1 MDIRKIKNLID
12 LVDESTI
19 SEIEIIEGEGS
30 IRISRNLQGNAVA
43 QVAQVAAQP
52 MYNPMQQIVA
62 TTAAPQAQAP
72 AASTAAEAPAL
83 PEGKVI
89 RSPMVGTFYRAAS
102 PTSKAFADVGQMINL
117 GDTVCIVEA
126 MKMFN
131 QIEAEIS
138 GKVVSILVQN
148 GEPVEFDQ
156 PLFIL
161 E

>member
-30 IRISRNLQGNAVA
+30 IRISRNTQGAAVA
-43 QVAQVAAQP
+43 HVAPAVPAF
-52 MYNPMQQIVA
+52 NPMQQIVA
-62 TTAAPQAQAP
+62 TTAAPAAPQVAAP
-72 AASTAAEAPAL
+72 ATPAL

-89 RSPMVGTFYRAAS
+89 RSPMVGTFYTAAS
-102 PTSKAFADVGQMINL
+102 PTSKAFTGVGETVNI

>member
-30 IRISRNLQGNAVA
+30 IRISRNTQGAAVA
-43 QVAQVAAQP
+43 HVAPVAPAF
-52 MYNPMQQIVA
+52 NPMQQIVA
-62 TTAAPQAQAP
+62 TTAAPVAPQAAAAP
-72 AASTAAEAPAL
+72 VAPAL

-89 RSPMVGTFYRAAS
+89 RSPMVGTFYTAAS
-102 PTSKAFADVGQMINL
+102 PTSKAFTGVGETVNI

>member
-43 QVAQVAAQP
+43 QVVPAAQP
-52 MYNPMQQIVA
+52 AFNPMQQIVA
-62 TTAAPQAQAP
+62 TTAAPAP
-72 AASTAAEAPAL
+72 AAPQAAAAAPAL
-83 PEGKVI
+83 PEGKVV

-102 PTSKAFADVGQMINL
+102 PTSPSFTDVGQTVNV

-131 QIEAEIS
+131 QIESEVS

>member
-30 IRISRNLQGNAVA
+30 IRISRNTQGAAVA
-43 QVAQVAAQP
+43 HVAPAVPAF
-52 MYNPMQQIVA
+52 NPMQQIVA
-62 TTAAPQAQAP
+62 TTAAPAAPQAAAP
-72 AASTAAEAPAL
+72 AAPAL

-89 RSPMVGTFYRAAS
+89 RSPMVGTFYTAAS
-102 PTSKAFADVGQMINL
+102 PTSKAFTGVGETVNI

>member
-30 IRISRNLQGNAVA
+30 IRISRNTQGTAVA
-43 QVAQVAAQP
+43 HVAPVAPAF
-52 MYNPMQQIVA
+52 NPMQQIVA
-62 TTAAPQAQAP
+62 TTAAPQAAAP
-72 AASTAAEAPAL
+72 AAPAL

-89 RSPMVGTFYRAAS
+89 RSPMVGTFYTAAS
-102 PTSKAFADVGQMINL
+102 PTSKAFTGVGETVNI

>member
-30 IRISRNLQGNAVA
+30 IRISRNMQGTAVA
-43 QVAQVAAQP
+43 HVAPAAP
-52 MYNPMQQIVA
+52 TFNPMQQIVA
-62 TTAAPQAQAP
+62 TTAAPQAT
-72 AASTAAEAPAL
+72 TAAPAL
-83 PEGKVI
+83 PEGKVV
-89 RSPMVGTFYRAAS
+89 RSPMVGTFYRSAS
-102 PTSKAFADVGQMINL
+102 PTSKAFTDVGQTINI
-117 GDTVCIVEA
+117 GETICIVEA

-131 QIEAEIS
+131 QIEAEVS

-148 GEPVEFDQ
+148 GEPVEYDQ

>member
-30 IRISRNLQGNAVA
+30 IRISRNTQGAAVA
-43 QVAQVAAQP
+43 QIAPAVPAF
-52 MYNPMQQIVA
+52 NPMQQIVA
-62 TTAAPQAQAP
+62 TTAAPAPQAAAP
-72 AASTAAEAPAL
+72 AAPAL

-89 RSPMVGTFYRAAS
+89 RSPMVGTFYTAAS
-102 PTSKAFADVGQMINL
+102 PTSKAFTGVGETVNI

>member
-30 IRISRNLQGNAVA
+30 IRISRNTQGAAVA
-43 QVAQVAAQP
+43 HVAPVAPAF
-52 MYNPMQQIVA
+52 NPMQQIVA
-62 TTAAPQAQAP
+62 TTAAPQAAAP
-72 AASTAAEAPAL
+72 AAPAL

-89 RSPMVGTFYRAAS
+89 RSPMVGTFYTAAS
-102 PTSKAFADVGQMINL
+102 PTSKAFTGVGETVNI

>member
-30 IRISRNLQGNAVA
+30 IRISRNTQGAAVA
-43 QVAQVAAQP
+43 HVAPVAPAF
-52 MYNPMQQIVA
+52 NPMQQIVA
-62 TTAAPQAQAP
+62 TTAAPVAAAAAP
-72 AASTAAEAPAL
+72 AAPAL

-89 RSPMVGTFYRAAS
+89 RSPMVGTFYTAAS
-102 PTSKAFADVGQMINL
+102 PTSKAFTGVGETVNI

>member
-30 IRISRNLQGNAVA
+30 IRISRNSQGAAVA
-43 QVAQVAAQP
+43 QVAPVAQSA
-52 MYNPMQQIVA
+52 YNPMQQIVA
-62 TTAAPQAQAP
+62 TTAAPAAP
-72 AASTAAEAPAL
+72 VAAEKAEL

-102 PTSKAFADVGQMINL
+102 PTSSVFTDVGQTVNV

>member
-30 IRISRNLQGNAVA
+30 IRISRNSQGAAVA
-43 QVAQVAAQP
+43 QVAPIAQP
-52 MYNPMQQIVA
+52 AYNPMQQIVA
-62 TTAAPQAQAP
+62 TTAAPAAAP
-72 AASTAAEAPAL
+72 VAEKVEL

-102 PTSKAFADVGQMINL
+102 PTSNAFTDVGQTVNV

>member
-1 MDIRKIKNLID
+1 MDIRKIKNLIE
-12 LVDESTI
+12 LVDESSI
-19 SEIEIIEGEGS
+19 AEIEIIEGEGS
-30 IRISRNLQGNAVA
+30 IRISRNPQGAAVA
-43 QVAQVAAQP
+43 HVAPVMAQP
-52 MYNPMQQIVA
+52 AFNPMQQIVA
-62 TTAAPQAQAP
+62 TTAAPQPAPQAETQ
-72 AASTAAEAPAL
+72 AASL

-89 RSPMVGTFYRAAS
+89 RSPMVGTFYTAAS
-102 PTSKAFADVGQMINL
+102 PTSKPFTTVGATVNI
-117 GDTVCIVEA
+117 GETVCIVEA

>member
-30 IRISRNLQGNAVA
+30 IRITRNLQGNAVA
-43 QVAQVAAQP
+43 QVAPIQVQP
-52 MYNPMQQIVA
+52 AFNPMQQIVA
-62 TTAAPQAQAP
+62 TTAAPHTPAAP
-72 AASTAAEAPAL
+72 AAPEL
-83 PEGKVI
+83 PEGKIV
-89 RSPMVGTFYRAAS
+89 RSPMVGTFYSAAS
-102 PTSKAFADVGQMINL
+102 PTAKAFTEVGQQVNI

-131 QIEAEIS
+131 QIESEIS

-148 GEPVEFDQ
+148 GEPVEYDQ

>member
-30 IRISRNLQGNAVA
+30 IRISRNTQGTAVA
-43 QVAQVAAQP
+43 HVAPVAP
-52 MYNPMQQIVA
+52 VFNPMQQIVA

-72 AASTAAEAPAL
+72 AAPAAPAL

-89 RSPMVGTFYRAAS
+89 RSPMVGTFYTAAS
-102 PTSKAFADVGQMINL
+102 PTSKAFTGVGETVNI

>member
-19 SEIEIIEGEGS
+19 SEIEIIEGEES
-30 IRISRNLQGNAVA
+30 IRISRISQSAPVTVQTSA
-43 QVAQVAAQP
+43 PIMQAA
-52 MYNPMQQIVA
+52 PMQQIVS
-62 TTAAPQAQAP
+62 TTAPQ
-72 AASTAAEAPAL
+72 TTNKAEAL

-89 RSPMVGTFYRAAS
+89 KSPMVGTFYRAAS
-102 PTSKAFADVGQMINL
+102 PTSKPFAEIGQNINI
-117 GDTVCIVEA
+117 GDTICIVEA

-131 QIEAEIS
+131 QIEAELS
-138 GKVVSILVQN
+138 GKVVSVLVEN

-156 PLFIL
+156 PLMIL

>member
-30 IRISRNLQGNAVA
+30 IRISRNSQGAAVA
-43 QVAQVAAQP
+43 QVAPIAQP
-52 MYNPMQQIVA
+52 AYNPMQQIVA
-62 TTAAPQAQAP
+62 TTAAPAAAP
-72 AASTAAEAPAL
+72 VAEKAEL

-102 PTSKAFADVGQMINL
+102 PTSNAFTDVGQTVNV

>member
-30 IRISRNLQGNAVA
+30 IRISRNTQGAAVA
-43 QVAQVAAQP
+43 HVAPAVPAF
-52 MYNPMQQIVA
+52 NPMQQIVA
-62 TTAAPQAQAP
+62 TTAAPAAPQAAAAAP
-72 AASTAAEAPAL
+72 AAPAL

-89 RSPMVGTFYRAAS
+89 RSPMVGTFYTAAS
-102 PTSKAFADVGQMINL
+102 PTSKAFTGVGETVNI

>member
-30 IRISRNLQGNAVA
+30 IRISRNTQGSAVA
-43 QVAQVAAQP
+43 HVAPAVPAF
-52 MYNPMQQIVA
+52 NPMQQIVA
-62 TTAAPQAQAP
+62 TTAAPAAPQAAAP
-72 AASTAAEAPAL
+72 AAPAL

-89 RSPMVGTFYRAAS
+89 RSPMVGTFYSAAS
-102 PTSKAFADVGQMINL
+102 PTSKVFTSVGETVNI

>member
-30 IRISRNLQGNAVA
+30 IRISRNTQGATVA
-43 QVAQVAAQP
+43 QVAPAMPAF
-52 MYNPMQQIVA
+52 NPMQQIVA
-62 TTAAPQAQAP
+62 TTAAPAAPQTAATP
-72 AASTAAEAPAL
+72 AAPEL

-102 PTSKAFADVGQMINL
+102 PTSKSFTDVGQTVNV

>member
-30 IRISRNLQGNAVA
+30 IRISRNTQGAAVA
-43 QVAQVAAQP
+43 HVAPAVPAF
-52 MYNPMQQIVA
+52 NPMQQIVA
-62 TTAAPQAQAP
+62 TTAATAAPQAATAP
-72 AASTAAEAPAL
+72 AAPAL

-89 RSPMVGTFYRAAS
+89 RSPMVGTFYTAAS
-102 PTSKAFADVGQMINL
+102 PTSKAFTSVGETVNI

>member
-30 IRISRNLQGNAVA
+30 IRISRNTQGAAVA
-43 QVAQVAAQP
+43 HVAPAVPAF
-52 MYNPMQQIVA
+52 NPMQQIVA
-62 TTAAPQAQAP
+62 TTAAPAAQAAAP
-72 AASTAAEAPAL
+72 AAPAL

-89 RSPMVGTFYRAAS
+89 RSPMVGTFYTAAS
-102 PTSKAFADVGQMINL
+102 PTSKAFTGVGETVNI

>member
-30 IRISRNLQGNAVA
+30 IRISRNTQGAAVA
-43 QVAQVAAQP
+43 HVAPAVPAF
-52 MYNPMQQIVA
+52 NPMQQIVA
-62 TTAAPQAQAP
+62 TTAAPAPQAAAP
-72 AASTAAEAPAL
+72 AAPAL

-89 RSPMVGTFYRAAS
+89 RSPMVGTFYTAAS
-102 PTSKAFADVGQMINL
+102 PTSKAFTGVGETVNI

>member
-30 IRISRNLQGNAVA
+30 IRISRNTQGAAVA
-43 QVAQVAAQP
+43 HIAPAAAP
-52 MYNPMQQIVA
+52 AYNPMQQIVA
-62 TTAAPQAQAP
+62 TTAAPAAPQA
-72 AASTAAEAPAL
+72 AAEPAAPAL

-102 PTSKAFADVGQMINL
+102 PTSKSFTDVGATVNM

>member
-30 IRISRNLQGNAVA
+30 IRISRNTQGAAVA
-43 QVAQVAAQP
+43 HVAPAVPAF
-52 MYNPMQQIVA
+52 NPMQQIVA
-62 TTAAPQAQAP
+62 TTAAPAAPQAAAP
-72 AASTAAEAPAL
+72 AASAL

-89 RSPMVGTFYRAAS
+89 RSPMVGTFYTAAS
-102 PTSKAFADVGQMINL
+102 PTSKAFTGVGETVNI

>member
-30 IRISRNLQGNAVA
+30 IRISRNTQGAAVA
-43 QVAQVAAQP
+43 HVAPVVPAF
-52 MYNPMQQIVA
+52 NPMQQIVA
-62 TTAAPQAQAP
+62 TTAAPVATQA
-72 AASTAAEAPAL
+72 AAAAPAL

-89 RSPMVGTFYRAAS
+89 RSPMVGTFYTAAS
-102 PTSKAFADVGQMINL
+102 PTSKAFAEVGQNVNI